1 MSEIQNIFEVGQ
13 GSTAK
18 NKVSLTIRLY
28 LPICPSDYENSKT
41 TSMETVIL
49 NTKFSNI
56 DFESKFPD
64 VTGILDWK

>member
-28 LPICPSDYENSKT
+28 LPICPSDYENSKNYWHGN
-41 TSMETVIL
+41 SHSQYKVF
-49 NTKFSNI
+49 KH
-56 DFESKFPD
+56 
-64 VTGILDWK
+64 